1 MWLWLTYIIPYLGV
15 DVKLVGRIKSKTRLP
30 RAYSPDLI
38 KMRVRRGK
46 RYFMYILAIKRSKGN
61 FQGNDY
67 DNIVFTCVSEDVPK
81 SLLAGTPLE
90 SLKVKSDT
98 VVDILGKSI
107 SSIDWDKL
115 LGAEILPV
123 YNKYAQV
130 SSFSISLDDNSASIE
145 MAAESVPDIDSD
157 TSLDCKGKKK

>member
-1 MWLWLTYIIPYLGV
+1 
-15 DVKLVGRIKSKTRLP
+15 
-30 RAYSPDLI
+30 
-38 KMRVRRGK
+38 
-46 RYFMYILAIKRSKGN
+46 MYILAIKRSKGN
-61 FQGNDY
+61 FEGNDY

-90 SLKVKSDT
+90 SLKVKSDI

-123 YNKYAQV
+123 YNKFGQV
-130 SSFSISLDDNSASIE
+130 SSFSVSLDDNSAPIE
-145 MAAESVPDIDSD
+145 MAAESVPDDVLENNPEKSAK
-157 TSLDCKGKKK
+157 SKGDKK